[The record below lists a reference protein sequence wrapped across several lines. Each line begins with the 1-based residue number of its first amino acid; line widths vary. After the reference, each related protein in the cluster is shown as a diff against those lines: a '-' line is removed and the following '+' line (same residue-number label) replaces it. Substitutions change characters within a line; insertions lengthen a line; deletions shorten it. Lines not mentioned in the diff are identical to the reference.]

1 MCIKT
6 KYQAI
11 ISPSKIE
18 GAGGSMMIS
27 SNFLSSFTVSLVFI
41 LPLRGGVKNGN
52 CVKNSSPKLGEV
64 PAGQRGMT
72 RQKQLYINLIKKPKH
87 LSYHPQSLLS

>member
-18 GAGGSMMIS
+18 GAGGEYDDFVEFSLI
-27 SNFLSSFTVSLVFI
+27 VSCVAGVHT
-41 LPLRGGVKNGN
+41 PPKRGCQKWKL
-52 CVKNSSPKLGEV
+52 CENSSPKLGEV
-64 PAGQRGMT
+64 PAGQRSMT

-87 LSYHPQSLLS
+87 LSYHPPLLS